1 MGKKRVRFS
10 NFARP
15 DFIERP
21 FRVEGPNPFGG
32 CTTCFS
38 YDRGGNVMLTKWFAR
53 PTSRSLDKDRSFRPW
68 LESLEERNAPGG
80 GPGPGGDDHGGG
92 DDHHHPPPPPPA
104 QVNNGVNNNITA
116 SAGNGN
122 HGSFNNSTITG
133 SFNNTINNT
142 VNVMV
147 NMAPG
152 QAFAVEGLFG
162 ISGFLSTALSNPN
175 LGALLNDEIALAVDN
190 YLTTPAVAMSL
201 GLSAS
206 TVSTLSSDAAT
217 LSAAIAAN
225 PLEASPFGSILGTV
239 AYDVTL
245 HALTSAGP

>member
-1 MGKKRVRFS
+1 
-10 NFARP
+10 
-15 DFIERP
+15 
-21 FRVEGPNPFGG
+21 
-32 CTTCFS
+32 
-38 YDRGGNVMLTKWFAR
+38 MLTKWFGNR
-53 PTSRSLDKDRSFRPW
+53 SPRSLEKERSFRPW
-68 LESLEERNAPGG
+68 LEYLEERNAPGG
-80 GPGPGGDDHGGG
+80 GPGHGGDDHGGG
-92 DDHHHPPPPPPA
+92 DDDHHHPPPPPPHQPA
-104 QVNNGVNNNITA
+104 PVNNGVNNSINA

-133 SFNNTINNT
+133 SFNNTVNNTINNT
-142 VNVMV
+142 VNVMI

-190 YLTTPAVAMSL
+190 FLTTPAVATSL

-225 PLEASPFGSILGTV
+225 PLESNPIGALFGTIT
-239 AYDVTL
+239 YDVTL
-245 HALTSAGP
+245 HALTSVGP